1 MMDVKELVRHLAP
14 NATEV
19 SVRRAVYPD
28 GKFESGRYTIGNI
41 QGDKGDSMSVT
52 LTGRTSWKVDG
63 FQQLGEGGDLLDLI
77 MHRKHLYAS

>member
-19 SVRRAVYPD
+19 CRELYTE

-52 LTGRTSWKVDG
+52 LTG
-63 FQQLGEGGDLLDLI
+63 Q
-77 MHRKHLYAS
+77 YA